1 MCFSS
6 KTICSFENRT
16 IGCVCKTGSN
26 YALKDEIGLAVFETF
41 RKLLLAVQL
50 FGLWL
55 AVLLRVLRLT
65 VHLGKLLVGFSLVH
79 TVFYSAHNKEK
90 EIKVLPLSSNTI
102 KKRK

>member
-6 KTICSFENRT
+6 KIICSFENRT

-26 YALKDEIGLAVFETF
+26 FALKDEIGLAVFETF

-55 AVLLRVLRLT
+55 AVLLCVLRLA
-65 VHLGKLLVGFSLVH
+65 VQLSKLLVGFSLVH
-79 TVFYSAHNKEK
+79 TVIYGTHNKEK